1 MRVICLL
8 IVACQLWACND
19 RKERVEYIIVSSGIY
34 NGLDSTSEYQCIVVN
49 ADTIVEIGNSDIANK
64 YSCDSIIQ
72 TDGYV
77 FPGFIDAHC
86 HFSGYALDGYK
97 CDLVGTKSY
106 KEVIERLIAYEQ
118 SNKLGWIYG
127 RGWDQ
132 NDWEIKEYPNNSILD
147 SLFPDK
153 PVVLKRIDGH
163 AILCNSKALEVA
175 GINIKT
181 KINGGYI
188 EKKNGQ
194 LSGIL
199 IDNAADP
206 VESIIGKLPQEQA
219 IIYLVNA
226 EKECYSL
233 GLTSIVDCG
242 VKSQTIELLKELYAN
257 GTLSIGNILLLSQDK
272 ITLDNY
278 AENGKFDN
286 GQLSITGIK
295 LYADGALGSRGA
307 CLIEQY
313 EDMHEHYGMMLAD
326 SAEMMRIATL
336 AKANNLQL
344 CTHAIGD
351 SANRTILKLYS
362 QILPKNNLKRWR
374 IEHAQVVNYNDYMYY
389 SDYSIIP
396 SVQPTHAIS
405 DMPWVEKRIGT
416 ERLHSAYAYK
426 SLLNVSGTIALGTDF
441 PVEAINPLA
450 TFYTAVARKDK
461 EGNPEMGFLKENALS
476 RFEALKGMTIW
487 AAYSVF
493 QEKKK
498 GSLQIGKQADIIIL
512 DKDIMRINESE
523 ILKTQVL
530 YTFCKGKIKYK
541 K

>member
-72 TDGYV
+72 TNGYV

-118 SNKLGWIYG
+118 SNKLEWIYG

-278 AENGKFDN
+278 GENGKFDN

-426 SLLNVSGTIALGTDF
+426 NLLNASGTIALGTDF